1 LESSDQ
7 GSAVVVVVVVVVDDA
22 YCLRSMLDRSGIAT
36 NKSLLWLLLDG
47 Y

>member
-7 GSAVVVVVVVVVDDA
+7 GSAVVVVVVVVDDA